1 MFIISNSL
9 GSDKKALPKV
19 VNRRQLFDLYQFVPP
34 SIGSSSTTDEL
45 ALVPSFLHS
54 NRPDI
59 GLSSNSDNL
68 DSSINFDSAK
78 GTDTPHYNTRARH
91 KATAAVKPV
100 AVETIV
106 TCL

>member
-1 MFIISNSL
+1 M
-9 GSDKKALPKV
+9 
-19 VNRRQLFDLYQFVPP
+19 PP
-34 SIGSSSTTDEL
+34 SIGSSATADGL
-45 ALVPSFLHS
+45 ASVPSFLHS

-59 GLSSNSDNL
+59 GLTSNLDSNL

-78 GTDTPHYNTRARH
+78 GTDTPHYNTRARR
-91 KATAAVKPV
+91 KATTADGQV